1 MLLPIQGTL
10 ELLSQFQVSKLTSQ
24 GGAPFL
30 SSCPHHQ
37 VLTLLQTLL
46 DGGGIVV
53 NDRDTVP
60 ALKDLKTQ
68 C

>member
-1 MLLPIQGTL
+1 MLLPVQGSL
-10 ELLSQFQVSKLTSQ
+10 ELLSQFQVSKLSSQ

-46 DGGGIVV
+46 ERDTAVKET
-53 NDRDTVP
+53 DTVP
-60 ALKDLKTQ
+60 AFKDFKTQ

>member
-1 MLLPIQGTL
+1 MLLPVQGSL

-24 GGAPFL
+24 GGTPFL

-46 DGGGIVV
+46 DGDGTAV
-53 NDRDTVP
+53 NETDTV
-60 ALKDLKTQ
+60 LTFKDLKTQ